1 MTDTPR
7 PLIAHV
13 IFRLDVG
20 GLENGLVNLINAMP
34 ADEFRHAIVCIDR
47 ATDFRQRITVPDVE
61 IVQIQKRP
69 GRDPAALWR
78 LFRAF
83 RRLSPAVLHTRNL
96 GALDALLPAL
106 LAGVG
111 HRIHGEHGWDVT
123 DVGGTGSRQR
133 LLRRLH
139 APMVTEYVAL
149 SEEIGRYLVNKV
161 GVDRDRISVIC
172 NGVNTSRFQPRD
184 SSRRTAPLPHNVF
197 DTDARVFGAV
207 GRMDPVKG
215 YLDLAE
221 AFVRF
226 AASGCPGSDRARLV
240 IVGDGATRSA
250 VQECL
255 SGAGLAERCWLP
267 GKRDDIPALLPLF
280 DVFVQPSLAE
290 GISNTVLEA
299 MACGLPVI
307 GTEVGGNPELIVA
320 GETGSLVPASRPEAM
335 AAALER
341 YSSSPEAV
349 SEQGAAARRRAVQ
362 VLGFDAML
370 ERYTELYRRAISRK
384 AGR

>member
-1 MTDTPR
+1 MNDTQR

-47 ATDFRQRITVPDVE
+47 ATDFRQRIKVPDVE

-83 RRLSPAVLHTRNL
+83 RRMQPTVLHTRNL

-106 LAGVG
+106 LAGVR

-123 DVGGTGSRQR
+123 DAGGTGKRQR

-139 APMVTEYVAL
+139 RPLVSEYVAL
-149 SEEIGRYLVNKV
+149 SAEIGSYLADKV
-161 GVDRDRISVIC
+161 GVDRERISVIC
-172 NGVNTSRFQPRD
+172 NGVNTSRFRPRD
-184 SSRRTAPLPHNVF
+184 TPSRTAPLPHSVF
-197 DTDARVFGAV
+197 DTDALVFGAV

-215 YLDLAE
+215 YLDLAR

-226 AASGCPGSDRARLV
+226 AGSGGPGSNRSRLV
-240 IVGDGATRSA
+240 VIGDGATREA

-255 SGAGLAERCWLP
+255 ASAGLADRCWIP

-307 GTEVGGNPELIVA
+307 GTDVGGNPELIVA
-320 GETGSLVPASRPEAM
+320 GETGTLVPASQPESL

-341 YSSSPEAV
+341 YSTSPELV
-349 SEQGAAARRRAVQ
+349 SERGAAARERAVR
-362 VLGFDAML
+362 VLGFDTML
-370 ERYTELYRRAISRK
+370 ERYTQLYRRAAQR
-384 AGR
+384 